1 MTFCLAGEVCRI
13 VGRLLAV
20 RGDYTPEVV
29 AEACSVELREV
40 TVPGEVVR
48 EFGGSFGTGP
58 FSTVS
63 FRGPATPGE
72 RSSSLI
78 VLDVDESAR
87 IAGTDIEAQLDLSAA
102 VISADPRIPLEGV
115 VSFRIR
121 HDCRAV
127 TFQFALPS
135 YTLSVVAVHEH
146 M

>member
-1 MTFCLAGEVCRI
+1 MD
-13 VGRLLAV
+13 RLLAI

-29 AEACSVELREV
+29 AEACSVQLRAV
-40 TVPGEVVR
+40 TGPGEVVR

-72 RSSSLI
+72 RSTSLI
-78 VLDVDESAR
+78 VLDIEESAR
-87 IAGTDIEAQLDLSAA
+87 IARTDIEAQLDLSAA
-102 VISADPRIPLEGV
+102 VISADPRIPPGGV
-115 VSFRIR
+115 VCFRIR

-135 YTLSVVAVHEH
+135 YTLSLVAVHER